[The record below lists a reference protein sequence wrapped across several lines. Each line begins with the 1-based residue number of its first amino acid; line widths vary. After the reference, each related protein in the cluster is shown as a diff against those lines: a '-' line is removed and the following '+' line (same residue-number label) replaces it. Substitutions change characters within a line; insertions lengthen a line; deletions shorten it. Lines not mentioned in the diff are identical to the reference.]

1 MNICEFCNNTFKYKK
16 NLDKHQKNAIYCL
29 KIQNTMNNR
38 TYNCHG
44 CNQEFL
50 DQIKLEQHRNTCL
63 LFKNYELKLSE
74 DNVLYFQNEVNTLK
88 QIIIEK
94 DKTIKIL
101 QETVNKIN
109 KPSIIKT
116 TNNTTINN
124 KIMNMGN
131 INFNNI
137 QDIIENKYTLNDIFE
152 GQKGIAKFAFN
163 NILKDENGNL
173 NYMCTDLSRKTFK
186 YKNEL
191 GELEKDVNAQKLTDL
206 LTNNGISEKTTKM
219 ARDFWTNEDGTI
231 DNEKLSSTISKA
243 SEINFLKDDNT
254 IFKNELASITSV

>member
-1 MNICEFCNNTFKYKK
+1 MKCQYCDSEFKYTKT
-16 NLDKHQKNAIYCL
+16 LIKHQKNARYCL
-29 KIQNTMNNR
+29 KIQNNNKN
-38 TYNCHG
+38 YNCEG
-44 CNQEFL
+44 CNKDCFDHL
-50 DQIKLEQHRNTCL
+50 KLEEHRELCIQY
-63 LFKNYELKLSE
+63 KNYELKLSD
-74 DNVLYFQNEVNTLK
+74 DNVKYFQNEVYMMKEIIK
-88 QIIIEK
+88 QKDKLLDEK

-101 QETVNKIN
+101 QES
-109 KPSIIKT
+109 KPST

-152 GQKGIAKFAFN
+152 GQKGVAKFAFN
-163 NILKDENGNL
+163 NILKDSNGKL
-173 NYMCTDLSRKTFK
+173 NYMCTDSSRKTFK

-191 GELEKDVNAQKLTDL
+191 GELEKDVNAQKLTDM

-219 ARDFWTNEDGTI
+219 AREFWTNEDGTI
-231 DNEKLSSTISKA
+231 DNEKLSNTISKA